1 MNTLFRLPLPVRVV
15 IIAVAWFSYAILVLD
30 LNSLDSGSRSAEPIW
45 TACLVGA
52 ALTVVVDLT
61 AAAFV
66 LHPTDW
72 EGVELA
78 MVGAVSSSGWRILH
92 WLLAVAFV
100 VVGVFAFIRPDP
112 TFVGLAAVMSFY
124 FIFRGGFDIAM
135 AIAGSGSPGWWV
147 LLLVGFAQ
155 LAIGFWAAGS
165 WKVSVVLLVSWV
177 AAAALM
183 HGIGQ
188 ISTAFM
194 VRRVG
199 KALAD

>member
-1 MNTLFRLPLPVRVV
+1 
-15 IIAVAWFSYAILVLD
+15 
-30 LNSLDSGSRSAEPIW
+30 
-45 TACLVGA
+45 
-52 ALTVVVDLT
+52 
-61 AAAFV
+61 
-66 LHPTDW
+66 
-72 EGVELA
+72 

-155 LAIGFWAAGS
+155 IAIGFWAAGS

-194 VRRVG
+194 VRRLG
-199 KALAD
+199 KTLAD